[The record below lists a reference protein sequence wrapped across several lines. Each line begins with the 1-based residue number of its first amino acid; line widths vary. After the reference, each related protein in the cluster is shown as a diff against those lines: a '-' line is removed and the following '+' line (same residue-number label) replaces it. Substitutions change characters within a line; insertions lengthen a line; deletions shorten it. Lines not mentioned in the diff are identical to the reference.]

1 MLKDKK
7 ILLGIS
13 GGIAAYKSVYLLRE
27 LVKRGAQVKVIMT
40 PMATDFVGKLT
51 FSTLSRNPVYS
62 DFFDKN
68 TGEWISHVE
77 LGLWADAFVI
87 APATANTIAKMAH
100 AIADNLL
107 LTTYLSARCPVF
119 VAPTMDLDMYCH
131 PSVKENVDKLA
142 AMGVNIIEPGE
153 GELASG
159 LYGKGRMAEPEEI
172 VAALEKFFRTSQDF
186 LGKKVL
192 VTAGPTYELID
203 PVRFIGNSS
212 SGKMG
217 YAIAEEF
224 ARRGAKVFL
233 VSGPTS
239 LTINQP
245 GVEVINVVSARDMFQ
260 KAQEIFPE
268 VDVAVLAA
276 AVADYRPQTTAQ
288 TKIKKSDDELVIRLV
303 KNPDIAASLGKI
315 KKPGQILVGFALE
328 TDNELKNAQEKL
340 RRKNFDFIV
349 LNSLKD
355 KGAGF
360 GTDTNKVNFVYPDGK
375 VKDFPLKTKKQVAED
390 IANAVKD
397 LLNAKQ

>member
-203 PVRFIGNSS
+203 PVRFIGNFS

>member
-1 MLKDKK
+1 MIKDKK
-7 ILLGIS
+7 ILLGVS

-27 LVKRGAQVKVIMT
+27 LVKRGAQVKVVMT
-40 PMATDFVGKLT
+40 PMATEFVGKLT
-51 FSTLSRNPVYS
+51 FATLSRNPVYS
-62 DFFDKN
+62 DFFDKK

-131 PSVKENVDKLA
+131 PSVKENIDKLA
-142 AMGVNIIEPGE
+142 SMGINIIEPGE

-159 LYGKGRMAEPEEI
+159 LYGKGRMAEPTEI
-172 VAALEKFFRTSQDF
+172 VAALEKFFRASQDF
-186 LGKKVL
+186 AGEKIL

-203 PVRFIGNSS
+203 PVRFIGNFS

-239 LTINQP
+239 LTINHP
-245 GVEVINVVSARDMFQ
+245 GVEVIDVISARDMFQ
-260 KAQEIFPE
+260 KAREIFPE

-276 AVADYRPQTTAQ
+276 AVADYRPQTMAQ
-288 TKIKKSDDELVIRLV
+288 TKIKKSDDEMIIRLV
-303 KNPDIAASLGKI
+303 KNPDIAANLGKI

-328 TDNELKNAQEKL
+328 TDNEFRNATEKL
-340 RRKNFDFIV
+340 RKKNFDFIV

-360 GTDTNKVNFVYPDGK
+360 GTDTNKVYFVYPDGK
-375 VKDFPLKTKKQVAED
+375 VDEFPLKSKKEVASD
-390 IANAVKD
+390 IADAVR
-397 LLNAKQ
+397 LLINSEK